1 MGACRKAHPK
11 MSISDLS
18 YATRYKNLLTSIDD
32 AVIALEV
39 MKELPPDERA
49 QELAQTIQRVIDVV
63 RDLDLPM
70 DSASQLLTA
79 VAAGGQS

>member
-1 MGACRKAHPK
+1 

-18 YATRYKNLLTSIDD
+18 YATRYKNLQTSIDD

-49 QELAQTIQRVIDVV
+49 QELAQTVQRVIDTIGG
-63 RDLDLPM
+63 LDLPM
-70 DSASQLLTA
+70 DSASELLTA
-79 VAAGGQS
+79 IAAGGQS